1 MNNETLSIREARD
14 RLTRLPEELARG
26 QPSAISITRRGEP
39 VLAVMPWDFYE
50 ALMET
55 LEILG
60 DEQAMAVLRRGVR
73 DIAEGNVRSWDEVKA
88 ELHLDAM
95 EDPFDPDGD

>member
-1 MNNETLSIREARD
+1 MTNNTLSIREARE

-26 QPSAISITRRGEP
+26 QPTAISITRRGEP

-60 DEQAMAVLRRGVR
+60 DDEALAALRQGVR
-73 DIAEGNVRSWDEVKA
+73 DVAAGRVRSWDDVKA
-88 ELHLDAM
+88 ELHLDDLDDSADADS
-95 EDPFDPDGD
+95 E